1 MIYTNNADPI
11 VDKIYKSMDKFVSQK
26 QTRRYEETQLEY
38 IRPLVD
44 VYYAEYI
51 IQETPILNKV
61 IRVLSQDV
69 ILNNYTLDMPKILE
83 TSAGNNEDLDTFNTF
98 WNDSNKFQLY
108 LASVEFFSYG
118 YGACEIRYN
127 EYGVPVKIEQIPAK
141 SIRIRIR
148 EFGGQRYCYVEQQI
162 NGDIKLLR
170 ISHSDKSRGTDYT
183 YLDENGI
190 DDESSG
196 WCIWIG
202 GGTLNS
208 WYSTPYW
215 RSAKTSIL
223 TTMHIDKLNYK
234 KISSGNI
241 PSGLL
246 ILSGSRRKQLKN
258 EPSLEEQIHDQMF
271 EAGNGTAMIFL
282 DGITPDS
289 KIDSNYIKLEDE
301 NYEYMSEL
309 KKECIS
315 IILEVYGVP
324 KIRLMIDDITESM
337 NSNKSDTLYE
347 IYNKSIESEQFI
359 FKEVINN
366 FNHDELG
373 IQYDC
378 VMDTPEFNDKT
389 NVKITSVVS
398 LFEEGLLTLGQ
409 AVEYLS
415 RLLPDV
421 NFDMIM
427 DSDEQKLSRYYK
439 GSLLGS
445 TDAMTPTQLDDFDV
459 TQQLMSVLEEA
470 TGNGLFQ

>member
-1 MIYTNNADPI
+1 
-11 VDKIYKSMDKFVSQK
+11 
-26 QTRRYEETQLEY
+26 
-38 IRPLVD
+38 
-44 VYYAEYI
+44 
-51 IQETPILNKV
+51 
-61 IRVLSQDV
+61 
-69 ILNNYTLDMPKILE
+69 
-83 TSAGNNEDLDTFNTF
+83 
-98 WNDSNKFQLY
+98 
-108 LASVEFFSYG
+108 
-118 YGACEIRYN
+118 
-127 EYGVPVKIEQIPAK
+127 
-141 SIRIRIR
+141 
-148 EFGGQRYCYVEQQI
+148 
-162 NGDIKLLR
+162 
-170 ISHSDKSRGTDYT
+170 
-183 YLDENGI
+183 
-190 DDESSG
+190 
-196 WCIWIG
+196 
-202 GGTLNS
+202 
-208 WYSTPYW
+208 
-215 RSAKTSIL
+215 
-223 TTMHIDKLNYK
+223 
-234 KISSGNI
+234 
-241 PSGLL
+241 
-246 ILSGSRRKQLKN
+246 
-258 EPSLEEQIHDQMF
+258 
-271 EAGNGTAMIFL
+271 
-282 DGITPDS
+282 
-289 KIDSNYIKLEDE
+289 
-301 NYEYMSEL
+301 MSEL

-373 IQYDC
+373 VQYDC